1 MEGTVQRRIFF
12 RVLLGVAAALPLS
25 QAWAQESDQ
34 QRCDRLARE
43 ERDAAERLESKDLA
57 PDERARLEKM
67 RAGLH
72 DERERT
78 CPH

>member
-1 MEGTVQRRIFF
+1 MQRRIFF

-25 QAWAQESDQ
+25 QAWAQENDQ
-34 QRCDRLARE
+34 QRCERLARE
-43 ERDAAERLESKDLA
+43 ERDAAERLQATNLS